1 MRLPRPSFLRFTL
14 SVLIAAGVLLALFVG
29 VNTWVNPLW
38 VSKAPWTDDSF
49 AEYRPIYRY
58 QRTGKAGIAEAKPW
72 KVGFFGSSRIDIA
85 FDPALPQWQDTPA
98 VNLAVSAGTLPETAA
113 ILDFTLKRAPLET
126 AIVGIDIGDLMGG
139 NSPYRTT
146 GFMES
151 PFNPDGNKLEQT
163 LRYYAGISTFESAI
177 QTIINKKKNVLP
189 EYTALGHRLRHQ
201 ETVDVAKVIQ
211 RDAISHALRVI
222 RRRKSHLPTEPNKW
236 KASLLQKILDDTKAH
251 KCRLVLVI
259 PPSHATYLG
268 VFYQQGDPDPTFSKD
283 RMAMA
288 KMVAA
293 SNAAHPEAPPATIW
307 DFNDFHPLNAEK
319 VPMDNSKMHWWL
331 DGTHARKA
339 LGDVMLARIM
349 GWPAEAAGA
358 DFGFELNEANAA
370 ARDAALHAGYVK
382 FQKEQPELWKWME
395 EGIMKY
401 QDTAAKSSAKDEAAP
416 GFE

>member
-14 SVLIAAGVLLALFVG
+14 SVLVAAGVLLALFVG

-72 KVGFFGSSRIDIA
+72 KVAFFGSSRIDIA
-85 FDPALPQWQDTPA
+85 FDPALPQWQGTPA
-98 VNLAVSAGTLPETAA
+98 VNLAVSAGTLPETAP
-113 ILDFTLKRAPLET
+113 ILRYTLERAPLET

-151 PFNPDGNKLEQT
+151 PFNSDGNHLEQT

-177 QTIINKKKNVLP
+177 QTIINKRKNVLP

-211 RDAISHALRVI
+211 RDALSHALRVI
-222 RRRKSHLPTEPNKW
+222 RRRKAHLPTEPNPW
-236 KASLLQKILDDTKAH
+236 KASKLQQILDDTKAH

-259 PPSHATYLG
+259 PPSHATYIG

-283 RMAMA
+283 RIAMA

-293 SNAAHPEAPPATIW
+293 SNAAQPDAPPATIW
-307 DFNDFHPLNAEK
+307 DFNDFHALNAEK

-349 GWPAEAAGA
+349 GWPVEAAGA

-370 ARDAALHAGYVK
+370 ARSEALHAGYEK

-401 QDTAAKSSAKDEAAP
+401 QDTAAKDSAKDEAAP

>member
-14 SVLIAAGVLLALFVG
+14 AVLISALALLVLFVG

-38 VSKAPWTDDSF
+38 VSKAPWSDDSF

-72 KVGFFGSSRIDIA
+72 KVAFFGSSRIDIA
-85 FDPALPQWQDTPA
+85 FDPALPQWQGTPA
-98 VNLAVSAGTLPETAA
+98 VNLAVSAGTLPETAP
-113 ILDFTLKRAPLET
+113 ILHYTLERAPLET

-139 NSPYRTT
+139 NSPYKTT

-151 PFNPDGNKLEQT
+151 PFNPDGNHLEQT

-177 QTIINKKKNVLP
+177 QTIINKRKNVLP
-189 EYTALGHRLRHQ
+189 EYTPQGHRLRHQ

-222 RRRKSHLPTEPNKW
+222 RRRKAHLPTEPNTS
-236 KASLLQKILDDTKAH
+236 KAEKLQQILDDTKAH

-259 PPSHATYLG
+259 PPSHASYLG

-293 SNAAHPEAPPATIW
+293 SNAKHPDAPPATIW

-349 GWPAEAAGA
+349 GWPVEAAGA

-370 ARDAALHAGYVK
+370 ARSEALHAGYEK

-395 EGIMKY
+395 QGILKY

>member
-1 MRLPRPSFLRFTL
+1 MRLPRPSFLKFTL
-14 SVLIAAGVLLALFVG
+14 AILFSAGGLLALFTG
-29 VNTWVNPLW
+29 INTWVNPLW

-72 KVGFFGSSRIDIA
+72 KVAFFGSSRIDIA
-85 FDPALPQWQDTPA
+85 FDPALPQWQGTPA
-98 VNLAVSAGTLPETAA
+98 VNLAVSAGTLPETAP
-113 ILDFTLKRAPLET
+113 ILRYTLERAPLET
-126 AIVGIDIGDLMGG
+126 AIVGIDIGDLLGG

-151 PFNPDGNKLEQT
+151 PFNPDGNHLEQS

-177 QTIINKKKNVLP
+177 QTILNKKGNKLP
-189 EYTALGHRLRHQ
+189 EYTPLGHRLRHQ
-201 ETVDVAKVIQ
+201 ETTDVAKVIQ

-222 RRRKSHLPTEPNKW
+222 RRRKVNPPAEANRW
-236 KASLLQKILDDTKAH
+236 KAELLQQILDDTKTH
-251 KCRLVLVI
+251 KTRLVLVI
-259 PPSHATYLG
+259 PPSHASYLG
-268 VFYQQGDPDPTFSKD
+268 VFYQQGDPDPTFSRD
-283 RMAMA
+283 RIIMA

-307 DFNDFHPLNAEK
+307 DFNDFHALNAEQ

-349 GWPAEAAGA
+349 GWPVEGPGA

-370 ARDAALHAGYVK
+370 ARSESLRAGYER
-382 FQKEQPELWKWME
+382 FQKEQPDLWKWME
-395 EGIMKY
+395 QGILKY

-416 GFE
+416 GF